1 MLFNVK
7 RGGFLQP
14 ISLLVKPASGACNL
28 RCRYCFYSDEMK
40 RRETPCYA
48 MMSPETLENMLRR
61 TFCEPAPAVSIAF
74 QGGEPMLAGLEF
86 YRTAVRLIE
95 RYRMHGTPVQLA
107 VQTNGTLIDD
117 EWAAFFAE
125 NHFLIGISLDGTR
138 QTHDLYRTGP
148 EGDGTFQT
156 VMRAIRILRE
166 HRVEYNI
173 LTVVTAQAAR
183 RAEEIYRFYAHHDL
197 RYQQYIPCLDPLGE
211 ARGQHVYSL
220 TPEDFEKFL
229 KEQFACW
236 YQDIMHGRFVY
247 NRYFDNLV
255 GMLLR
260 RPPESCGM
268 MGECGRQLVVEADG
282 SVYPCDFYV
291 LDRYR
296 LGSLNVNSLKEVEQK
311 RDALGFVDASRKVE
325 KECLTCRWYPLCRG
339 GCRRDRERPDGTLGL
354 NCYCKA
360 YRGFFEYAIS
370 GLEQVARLAQTGGFG
385 S

>member
-1 MLFNVK
+1 M
-7 RGGFLQP
+7 
-14 ISLLVKPASGACNL
+14 
-28 RCRYCFYSDEMK
+28 
-40 RRETPCYA
+40 
-48 MMSPETLENMLRR
+48 
-61 TFCEPAPAVSIAF
+61 
-74 QGGEPMLAGLEF
+74 
-86 YRTAVRLIE
+86 
-95 RYRMHGTPVQLA
+95 
-107 VQTNGTLIDD
+107 
-117 EWAAFFAE
+117 
-125 NHFLIGISLDGTR
+125 DGTR

-311 RDALGFVDASRKVE
+311 RDALGFVDGKGMPY
-325 KECLTCRWYPLCRG
+325 LPLVSSLPGRLPPG
-339 GCRRDRERPDGTLGL
+339 PGT
-354 NCYCKA
+354 
-360 YRGFFEYAIS
+360 S
-370 GLEQVARLAQTGGFG
+370 GRHAGAELLLQSLSGIFRICHFRTRTGGPAGADGRIRFLTPQKR
-385 S
+385 SYRAFR